1 MKKLLTILFASVFWG
16 AYAQNTNYNYIEE
29 RTYTDEAAT
38 EAKALT
44 AIVYYDGLGRP
55 VQEVQKGASP
65 VDGQDIIKHIEYEP
79 NIGQVKD
86 YLPYA
91 GSGVNFATNALQETL
106 SFYNSWEYE
115 NTTNPYSENRLE
127 ASPRQRVLESAAPG
141 ADWAMDA
148 SEKHTIRSSY
158 SLNSSRDA
166 VQRYTVT
173 TTWNASRGT
182 FVSSIANNGNYPAKT
197 LHKTI
202 VKNENWKSAD
212 GRNNTTEEFKD
223 LKGNIVLKRTYNSG
237 VAHDTYYVYDNYG
250 NLSYVLPPLANG
262 AITSTTL
269 DKLCYQYRYD
279 EKNRLVEKKLPGKE
293 WEYIVY
299 DQSDRV
305 VMTGPVYSPFGSG
318 SKGWLFTKYDAF
330 SRPVYTGYYNGH
342 SVTAANRKAIKD
354 LVYAQAN
361 CNETKTT
368 ANQTVDGVAIRYTN
382 TKFPTSS
389 IYMLTVNYY
398 DDYNFPN
405 APTSFPSIGGVA
417 TVQTAKGL
425 PTGSWTRVVTTTAER
440 KATLDYTLYNAK
452 YQPLRTYTKNHLGG
466 YTQTDSELTFT
477 GLPTKTTTQHR
488 YDSNNYKGSVI
499 SIVDNYTY
507 DQQERLIRHTQK
519 TGSQPEQLITEN
531 VYDALGTLV
540 TKNVGGLE
548 TATDPLQK
556 VDYKYNVRGWLTDI
570 NSVPSGMKPPLPGT
584 MDSKDLFNYRIN
596 YNQTFSG
603 DDDTKAQY
611 NGNISSLA
619 WHTRTDNQVRGYAYD
634 YDHLNRLNYAS
645 HLRQF
650 EVFNGGILFASYNYS
665 RTGQYAEDLTYDKN
679 GNILSLDR
687 YGQEELGQPIQI
699 DELTYTYDGN
709 RLLKVADAT
718 NNPDGF
724 KDGSNTGNDYT
735 YDTMGNL
742 KTDQNKG
749 ITSVKYNHLN
759 LPTEVVFN
767 TGKISYTY
775 DAIGTR
781 VGKKV
786 EPTSGT
792 TVTTDYLD
800 GFQYENFQLK
810 FFHQPEGFVEY
821 KLVNSGSLSYY
832 TYIYH
837 YIYKDHLGNNR
848 LTYADLD
855 GDGEVTPGEII
866 EENNYY
872 PFGLRHKGYNELATE
887 NPSGFKYKF
896 GGKELNDELGF
907 EVYDFGARNYDPA
920 LGRWMNIDPLA
931 EEMRR
936 FSPYN
941 YAFNNP
947 IVFIDPDGMKPLNFN
962 PDDLDDIIT
971 INLETETIDIVDA
984 PGNDVVNFVDK
995 KGEVKDSYEYGKNG
1009 SFKKDFK
1016 NLKGQFK
1023 DGRNFEALITAE
1035 NNKAHELFEFIA
1047 KNSDVEFEKLRMGK
1061 SEGYESDISIIGTTF
1076 EESKSG
1082 FGSNT
1087 LKFLEAKGFDLKS
1100 HWHNHPNGTVRP
1112 SGYNKDGTVDLN
1124 YTHGDA
1130 PFARNRIENYEKAGK
1145 KPPVYY
1151 IIPRGQ
1157 AKFTEYDGINPYI
1170 THRIP

>member
-1 MKKLLTILFASVFWG
+1 MQKLLTILFASVFWG

-79 NIGQVKD
+79 NIGQLKD

-91 GSGVNFATNALQETL
+91 GSGVNFATNAKQETL
-106 SFYNSWEYE
+106 SFYNTWEYE

-127 ASPRQRVLESAAPG
+127 ASPRQRMLETAAPG

-148 SEKHTIRSSY
+148 SEKHTIRNSY
-158 SLNSSRDA
+158 SLNISSDA
-166 VQRYTVT
+166 VRRYTVT
-173 TTWNASRGT
+173 TTWNASRGA
-182 FVSSIANNGNYPAKT
+182 FVSSIAANGNYPIKT
-197 LHKTI
+197 LYKTI
-202 VKNENWKSAD
+202 VKNENWKVAD
-212 GRNNTTEEFKD
+212 GKNNTIEEFKD
-223 LKGNIVLKRTYNSG
+223 LKGNVVLKRTYNNS

-262 AITSTTL
+262 TITSTTL

-318 SKGWLFTKYDAF
+318 NKGWLFTKYDAF

-342 SVTAANRKAIKD
+342 SVTANNRKAIKD

-361 CNETKTT
+361 SNETKTT

-389 IYMLTVNYY
+389 IFLLTVNYY

-425 PTGSWTRVVTTTAER
+425 PTGSWTHVVTTTAER

-477 GLPTKTTTQHR
+477 GLPTKTITKHKR
-488 YDSNNYKGSVI
+488 DGSMVKGGIVTV
-499 SIVDNYTY
+499 VDNYTY
-507 DQQERLIRHTQK
+507 DEQERLIKHTQK
-519 TGSQPEQLITEN
+519 TDSRPEQLIAEN

-548 TATDPLQK
+548 TASNPLQK

-619 WHTRTDNQVRGYAYD
+619 WHTRTGNQVRGYAYD

-724 KDGSNTGNDYT
+724 KDGTNTGNDYT

-749 ITSVKYNHLN
+749 ITNVKYNHLN

-767 TGKISYTY
+767 TGKIGYTY
-775 DAIGTR
+775 DAVGTR
-781 VGKKV
+781 IAKKV
-786 EPTSGT
+786 EPTGGT
-792 TVTTDYLD
+792 SVVTDYLD
-800 GFQYENFQLK
+800 GFQYKDNVLK

-821 KLVNSGSLSYY
+821 KNNQ
-832 TYIYH
+832 YIYH

-947 IVFIDPDGMKPLNFN
+947 ILFIDPDGMMPTNSYGMSLDGTSFDFWYFGDNYW
-962 PDDLDDIIT
+962 DDF
-971 INLETETIDIVDA
+971 IVDDDKTFLKESNQKQSSEIETN
-984 PGNDVVNFVDK
+984 PPGEGNDRPF
-995 KGEVKDSYEYGKNG
+995 GEPSYNQQSK
-1009 SFKKDFK
+1009 STDTS
-1016 NLKGQFK
+1016 QS
-1023 DGRNFEALITAE
+1023 IMTS
-1035 NNKAHELFEFIA
+1035 I
-1047 KNSDVEFEKLRMGK
+1047 EKLKHNIDVTSDIGKSAEAIQALDQYIAELTNGNPSKILGKMGK
-1061 SEGYESDISIIGTTF
+1061 VGGMISG
-1076 EESKSG
+1076 G
-1082 FGSNT
+1082 GSIALT
-1087 LKFLEAKGFDLKS
+1087 
-1100 HWHNHPNGTVRP
+1100 
-1112 SGYNKDGTVDLN
+1112 
-1124 YTHGDA
+1124 
-1130 PFARNRIENYEKAGK
+1130 
-1145 KPPVYY
+1145 
-1151 IIPRGQ
+1151 
-1157 AKFTEYDGINPYI
+1157 
-1170 THRIP
+1170 